1 MMQCNVGGADR
12 FLRIAV
18 GVLLVVLALTGA
30 IGPWG
35 WIGIVPIATG
45 TFRFCPAYRLLG
57 MNTAKKKE

>member
-1 MMQCNVGGADR
+1 MQCNVGGADR

-18 GVLLVVLALTGA
+18 GVLLVVLALMGA

-45 TFRFCPAYRLLG
+45 TFRFCPAYPLLG

>member
-1 MMQCNVGGADR
+1 MQCNVGGADR

-18 GVLLVVLALTGA
+18 GVLLVVLALIGA

-45 TFRFCPAYRLLG
+45 TFRFCPAYPLLG

>member
-1 MMQCNVGGADR
+1 MQCNVGGADR

-45 TFRFCPAYRLLG
+45 TLRFCPAYPLLG

>member
-1 MMQCNVGGADR
+1 MQCNVGGADR

-45 TFRFCPAYRLLG
+45 IFRFCPAYPLLG
-57 MNTAKKKE
+57 MNTVKKKE

>member
-1 MMQCNVGGADR
+1 MQCNVGGTDR

-45 TFRFCPAYRLLG
+45 TFRFCPAYPLLG